1 MPTLNRK
8 SASGTLCTF
17 TTKPIPTT
25 IVGIDSGRAFRMPRP
40 HRPGLI
46 SCPSEGGFRHA
57 NGCDSPF
64 ILETGTAMFNERNRR
79 IDALHQALPQRILIL
94 DGAMGTMIQ
103 SHRLREADF
112 RGERFAD
119 WHRDLQGN
127 NDLLCLTQPQLIEDL
142 HRDYLAA
149 GADIIETNT
158 FNSTRLS
165 QADYGLED
173 LVAAINLPAVACRR
187 RAAVAAMATSP
198 ERPRWVA
205 GVLGPTSRTATLSP
219 DVNDPGFRNVTFDQ
233 LVDNYSEATRALIEG
248 GVDLIMIET

>member
-8 SASGTLCTF
+8 SASGTLCKF

-64 ILETGTAMFNERNRR
+64 ILEIGTAMFNERNRR

-103 SHRLREADF
+103 CHGLGEGDC
-112 RGERFAD
+112 RGERVAD
-119 WHRDLQGN
+119 SR
-127 NDLLCLTQPQLIEDL
+127 
-142 HRDYLAA
+142 R
-149 GADIIETNT
+149 
-158 FNSTRLS
+158 
-165 QADYGLED
+165 GLRGRHAP
-173 LVAAINLPAVACRR
+173 L
-187 RAAVAAMATSP
+187 
-198 ERPRWVA
+198 
-205 GVLGPTSRTATLSP
+205 
-219 DVNDPGFRNVTFDQ
+219 
-233 LVDNYSEATRALIEG
+233 
-248 GVDLIMIET
+248 